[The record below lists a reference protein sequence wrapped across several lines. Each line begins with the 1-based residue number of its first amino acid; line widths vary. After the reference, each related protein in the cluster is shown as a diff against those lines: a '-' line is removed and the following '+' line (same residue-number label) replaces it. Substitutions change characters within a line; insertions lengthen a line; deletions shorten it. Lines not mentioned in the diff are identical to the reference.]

1 MALRGCNKSLKSVRI
16 AHNQMEGEQLVDI
29 IAALI
34 THSQLEEL
42 ELAGV
47 NMRRNECMT
56 LAALLC
62 RCTTTELHKLSIC
75 VNSIGVKG
83 QIFWRGFL
91 PIRAAG

>member
-47 NMRRNECMT
+47 NIRRNECMT
-56 LAALLC
+56 LAALFYVAAQLLS
-62 RCTTTELHKLSIC
+62 CTSSASASI
-75 VNSIGVKG
+75 
-83 QIFWRGFL
+83 
-91 PIRAAG
+91 P